1 MAKYILVLSS
11 CSDFKT
17 GSFDQSVVFKLVG
30 IDCIFLSKRSASFA
44 SAINTVK
51 RVKKQTL
58 VNKLRKNKYKS
69 ALRKIHKLIEK
80 KDTKKIEEYF
90 PIFQSELMKIAK
102 TGIVKKKNLS
112 KKISKIS
119 KRIKHINN

>member
-1 MAKYILVLSS
+1 MPNTK
-11 CSDFKT
+11 
-17 GSFDQSVVFKLVG
+17 
-30 IDCIFLSKRSASFA
+30 
-44 SAINTVK
+44 SAINRVK

-58 VNKLRKNKYKS
+58 VNKLRRNKYKS

-80 KDTKKIEEYF
+80 KDTEKIKEYF

-119 KRIKHINN
+119 KRVNHINK

>member
-1 MAKYILVLSS
+1 MPNTK
-11 CSDFKT
+11 
-17 GSFDQSVVFKLVG
+17 
-30 IDCIFLSKRSASFA
+30 
-44 SAINTVK
+44 SAINRVK

-69 ALRKIHKLIEK
+69 ALRTIHKLIEK
-80 KDTKKIEEYF
+80 KDTKKIEKYF

-119 KRIKHINN
+119 KRINHINN

>member
-1 MAKYILVLSS
+1 MPNTK
-11 CSDFKT
+11 
-17 GSFDQSVVFKLVG
+17 
-30 IDCIFLSKRSASFA
+30 
-44 SAINTVK
+44 SAINRVK

-58 VNKLRKNKYKS
+58 VNKLRRNKYKS

-80 KDTKKIEEYF
+80 KDTEKIKEYF

-119 KRIKHINN
+119 KRISRINN

>member
-1 MAKYILVLSS
+1 MPNTK
-11 CSDFKT
+11 
-17 GSFDQSVVFKLVG
+17 
-30 IDCIFLSKRSASFA
+30 
-44 SAINTVK
+44 SAINRVK

-58 VNKLRKNKYKS
+58 VNKLRRNKYKS

-80 KDTKKIEEYF
+80 KYTKKIKEYF

-119 KRIKHINN
+119 KRINHISN

>member
-1 MAKYILVLSS
+1 MPNTK
-11 CSDFKT
+11 
-17 GSFDQSVVFKLVG
+17 
-30 IDCIFLSKRSASFA
+30 
-44 SAINTVK
+44 SAINRVK

-80 KDTKKIEEYF
+80 KDAKKIQEYF
-90 PIFQSELMKIAK
+90 PTFQSELMKIAK

-119 KRIKHINN
+119 KRINHINN

>member
-1 MAKYILVLSS
+1 MPNTK
-11 CSDFKT
+11 
-17 GSFDQSVVFKLVG
+17 
-30 IDCIFLSKRSASFA
+30 
-44 SAINTVK
+44 SAINRVK

-80 KDTKKIEEYF
+80 KDTKKIKEYF

-119 KRIKHINN
+119 KRINHISN

>member
-1 MAKYILVLSS
+1 MPNTK
-11 CSDFKT
+11 
-17 GSFDQSVVFKLVG
+17 
-30 IDCIFLSKRSASFA
+30 
-44 SAINTVK
+44 SAINRVK

-80 KDTKKIEEYF
+80 KDTKKIKEYF
-90 PIFQSELMKIAK
+90 QIFQSELMKIAK

-119 KRIKHINN
+119 KRINHISN

>member
-1 MAKYILVLSS
+1 MPNTK
-11 CSDFKT
+11 
-17 GSFDQSVVFKLVG
+17 
-30 IDCIFLSKRSASFA
+30 
-44 SAINTVK
+44 SAINRVK

-58 VNKLRKNKYKS
+58 VNKLRRNKYKS

-90 PIFQSELMKIAK
+90 PTFQSELMKIAK
-102 TGIVKKKNLS
+102 IGIVKKKNLS

-119 KRIKHINN
+119 KRISRINN

>member
-1 MAKYILVLSS
+1 MPNTK
-11 CSDFKT
+11 
-17 GSFDQSVVFKLVG
+17 
-30 IDCIFLSKRSASFA
+30 
-44 SAINTVK
+44 SAISRVK

-58 VNKLRKNKYKS
+58 VNKLRRNKYKS

-80 KDTKKIEEYF
+80 KDTKKIEKYF

-119 KRIKHINN
+119 KRISRINS

>member
-1 MAKYILVLSS
+1 MPNTK
-11 CSDFKT
+11 
-17 GSFDQSVVFKLVG
+17 
-30 IDCIFLSKRSASFA
+30 
-44 SAINTVK
+44 SAINRVK

-58 VNKLRKNKYKS
+58 VKLRKNKYKS

-102 TGIVKKKNLS
+102 TGTINKKTVSRKISRLTKKIKNSKKK
-112 KKISKIS
+112 
-119 KRIKHINN
+119 

>member
-1 MAKYILVLSS
+1 MPNTK
-11 CSDFKT
+11 
-17 GSFDQSVVFKLVG
+17 
-30 IDCIFLSKRSASFA
+30 
-44 SAINTVK
+44 SAINRVK

-58 VNKLRKNKYKS
+58 VNKLRRNKYKS

-80 KDTKKIEEYF
+80 KDTKKIKEYF
-90 PIFQSELMKIAK
+90 PIFQSKLMKIAK

-119 KRIKHINN
+119 KKINHINN

>member
-1 MAKYILVLSS
+1 MPNTK
-11 CSDFKT
+11 
-17 GSFDQSVVFKLVG
+17 
-30 IDCIFLSKRSASFA
+30 
-44 SAINTVK
+44 SAINRVK

-58 VNKLRKNKYKS
+58 VNKLRRNKYKS

-80 KDTKKIEEYF
+80 KDTKKIGKYF

-119 KRIKHINN
+119 KRISHIKN

>member
-1 MAKYILVLSS
+1 MPNTK
-11 CSDFKT
+11 
-17 GSFDQSVVFKLVG
+17 
-30 IDCIFLSKRSASFA
+30 
-44 SAINTVK
+44 SAINRAK

-58 VNKLRKNKYKS
+58 VNKLRRNKYKS

-80 KDTKKIEEYF
+80 KDTKKIKEYF
-90 PIFQSELMKIAK
+90 QIFQSELMKIAK

-119 KRIKHINN
+119 KRINHINN

>member
-1 MAKYILVLSS
+1 MPNTKS
-11 CSDFKT
+11 
-17 GSFDQSVVFKLVG
+17 G
-30 IDCIFLSKRSASFA
+30 IHR
-44 SAINTVK
+44 VK

-80 KDTKKIEEYF
+80 KDTKKIEGYF
-90 PIFQSELMKIAK
+90 PTFQSELMKIAK

-119 KRIKHINN
+119 KRINNIKN

>member
-1 MAKYILVLSS
+1 MPNTK
-11 CSDFKT
+11 
-17 GSFDQSVVFKLVG
+17 
-30 IDCIFLSKRSASFA
+30 
-44 SAINTVK
+44 SAINRVK

-58 VNKLRKNKYKS
+58 VNKLRRNKYKA

-80 KDTKKIEEYF
+80 KDTKKIEKYF

-119 KRIKHINN
+119 KRINHISN

>member
-1 MAKYILVLSS
+1 MPNTK
-11 CSDFKT
+11 
-17 GSFDQSVVFKLVG
+17 
-30 IDCIFLSKRSASFA
+30 
-44 SAINTVK
+44 SAINRVK

-58 VNKLRKNKYKS
+58 VNKLRRKKYKS

-80 KDTKKIEEYF
+80 KDTKKIEKYF
-90 PIFQSELMKIAK
+90 PVFQSELMKIAK

-119 KRIKHINN
+119 KRISRIKN

>member
-1 MAKYILVLSS
+1 MPNTK
-11 CSDFKT
+11 
-17 GSFDQSVVFKLVG
+17 
-30 IDCIFLSKRSASFA
+30 SAT
-44 SAINTVK
+44 NRVK

-80 KDTKKIEEYF
+80 KDTKKIEKYF

-119 KRIKHINN
+119 KKINNIKN